1 MIPLYQVLPVK
12 NAQAGVSGIIS
23 IIPGPG
29 LSSTTS
35 SLDPAGFVWSAGAR
49 VSGPTM
55 MPVKRYSRIEVPF
68 HDRQAD
74 PWLFYETFIY
84 SYLVPLSTM
93 GGEVFQAQVIR
104 NFFDTITGTDRNL
117 TRIYLCVISLAKLR
131 MENPEKISFLVDQ
144 IRKSKQQ
151 RELSVDILDYMCDA
165 AIQLD
170 QTTVQTAFGVKTF
183 GEVMQDFNGI
193 SLDTL

>member
-1 MIPLYQVLPVK
+1 
-12 NAQAGVSGIIS
+12 
-23 IIPGPG
+23 
-29 LSSTTS
+29 
-35 SLDPAGFVWSAGAR
+35 
-49 VSGPTM
+49 
-55 MPVKRYSRIEVPF
+55 
-68 HDRQAD
+68 
-74 PWLFYETFIY
+74 
-84 SYLVPLSTM
+84 M
-93 GGEVFQAQVIR
+93 GGEVFQAQVIK
-104 NFFDTITGTDRNL
+104 NFFETITGTDRNL

-131 MENPEKISFLVDQ
+131 MENPEKISFLVEQ

-170 QTTVQTAFGVKTF
+170 LNVVQTAFGVKTI

>member
-1 MIPLYQVLPVK
+1 
-12 NAQAGVSGIIS
+12 
-23 IIPGPG
+23 
-29 LSSTTS
+29 
-35 SLDPAGFVWSAGAR
+35 
-49 VSGPTM
+49 
-55 MPVKRYSRIEVPF
+55 
-68 HDRQAD
+68 
-74 PWLFYETFIY
+74 
-84 SYLVPLSTM
+84 M
-93 GGEVFQAQVIR
+93 GGEVFQAQILK

-165 AIQLD
+165 AVQLD
-170 QTTVQTAFGVKTF
+170 LNVVQTAFGVKTI

-193 SLDTL
+193 SLDSL

>member
-1 MIPLYQVLPVK
+1 
-12 NAQAGVSGIIS
+12 
-23 IIPGPG
+23 
-29 LSSTTS
+29 
-35 SLDPAGFVWSAGAR
+35 
-49 VSGPTM
+49 
-55 MPVKRYSRIEVPF
+55 
-68 HDRQAD
+68 
-74 PWLFYETFIY
+74 
-84 SYLVPLSTM
+84 M
-93 GGEVFQAQVIR
+93 GGEVYQAQVIR
-104 NFFDTITGTDRNL
+104 NFFETITGTDRNL

-170 QTTVQTAFGVKTF
+170 LNVVQTAFGVKTL